1 MRPFL
6 IDTDAGSDDAVAL
19 VMALRHR
26 GVEIEAITVVAGNVP
41 LESAVQNVLYVCAL
55 CEREVPVHA
64 GADRPLT
71 RRLETAQHIHGTD
84 GFGDIGLDLSGRL
97 PADES
102 AVEVIVSTA
111 AAHEGELVIV
121 TLGPLTNLAL
131 ALREDPGL
139 AGRVR
144 RCVVMGGTG
153 RGPGNITPVAEFNI
167 WVDPEAA
174 QVVLNSGLAIE
185 LVGWD
190 ISIGHALFDPQQA
203 QRLRD
208 IGGRVAEFCVDIQ
221 RTLDTFQTT
230 TMGIR
235 GFDLPDAIAMA
246 IALDPAVATDRH
258 RYHVEVET
266 QSDLCRG
273 QTVIDRFGVRGLEP
287 NADIVVVADRSQFL
301 HLLEAA
307 LAP

>member
-26 GVEIEAITVVAGNVP
+26 AIETKAITVVAGNVP
-41 LESAVQNVLYVCAL
+41 LESAVQNALFVCEL

-64 GADRPLT
+64 GADGPLE
-71 RRLETAQHIHGTD
+71 RRLETAQHIHGSD
-84 GFGDIGLDLSGRL
+84 GFGDIGLDLKGRR
-97 PADES
+97 PAAEN
-102 AVEVIVSTA
+102 AVRAIVRTA
-111 AAHEGELVIV
+111 AAHEGELEIV

-139 AGRVR
+139 SGRVR

-174 QVVLNSGLAIE
+174 QIVFDSDLEIE

-190 ISIGHALFDPQQA
+190 ISIAHALFDPAQA
-203 QRLRD
+203 RLLRD
-208 IGGRVAEFCVDIQ
+208 IGGTFAEFCIDIQ
-221 RTLDTFQTT
+221 NTLDTFQTT
-230 TMGIR
+230 KMGIR

-246 IALDPAVATDRH
+246 IALDPEVATDRR
-258 RYHVEVET
+258 RYHVEIET
-266 QSDLCRG
+266 TSELCRG

-287 NADIVVVADRSQFL
+287 NAEIIGAADRPRFL
-301 HLLEAA
+301 ELLEAA
-307 LAP
+307 LRP